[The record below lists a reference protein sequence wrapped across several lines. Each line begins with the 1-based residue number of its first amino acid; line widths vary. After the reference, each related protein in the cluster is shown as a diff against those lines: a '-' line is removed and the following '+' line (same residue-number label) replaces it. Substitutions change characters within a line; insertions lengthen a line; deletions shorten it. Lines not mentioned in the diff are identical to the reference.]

1 MIMNILISSLSLADS
16 VTKPKMFCKM
26 NERNV
31 FLSYMSATLFQKFNF
46 KKSLKS
52 IICKLILQ
60 TDCIQKAS
68 FGVLSQLC
76 NLTERQTRASKIYK
90 LRNLSTVIICHF
102 FFALRQKFHFA
113 VAARLFLRFSYTM
126 SSFKTQQNTLSSLAI
141 ITEKQNV
148 KEAQKKG
155 VSKNTD
161 RNQVSLY

>member
-1 MIMNILISSLSLADS
+1 
-16 VTKPKMFCKM
+16 MFFFPACLPLCSK
-26 NERNV
+26 N
-31 FLSYMSATLFQKFNF
+31 STL

-102 FFALRQKFHFA
+102 FSHCGRSFILRLL
-113 VAARLFLRFSYTM
+113 RDYFLRFSYTM